1 MIMSPS
7 TVVSGTAALRDESAE
22 SSAAGMLPE
31 SQITIGYRY
40 ALPDR

>member
-7 TVVSGTAALRDESAE
+7 PVGSGTATRRDESAE

-40 ALPDR
+40 ALPNR